1 MSRVFPGSPLGS
13 SPAMDLPF
21 VFWIG
26 ALFVMITI
34 VLSYGRRM
42 DKQEFTVAQGI
53 TVGDVVREEIDAA
66 LRLGSK
72 IAASVRPHLA
82 SMVALARSRASRFF
96 FYLSRRIDS
105 NIYGKQEISC
115 GKTASFFM
123 KQIRE
128 FKNDL
133 SRDEIR

>member
-1 MSRVFPGSPLGS
+1 
-13 SPAMDLPF
+13 MDFLF

-26 ALFVMITI
+26 ALFAMITI

-72 IAASVRPHLA
+72 IAASARPHLA

-105 NIYGKQEISC
+105 NIYGKQEISY